1 MINQRTTGLLVTTFI
16 LVSVLVLQACS
27 PNAVS
32 AATPAATTA
41 TSIAST
47 AAASPTSGLPTFT
60 AAELAKYDGKNGN
73 PAYVAVNGTVYD
85 VSNVPE
91 WKNGIHQG
99 RFQAGQDLSEAI
111 KQSPHGT
118 SKLDMVPAVGTY
130 IG

>member
-1 MINQRTTGLLVTTFI
+1 MMNQRATGLLITALLAVGI
-16 LVSVLVLQACS
+16 LVLQACA
-27 PNAVS
+27 PS
-32 AATPAATTA
+32 AAAPAAATT
-41 TSIAST
+41 IAANST
-47 AAASPTSGLPTFT
+47 ASASPSSGLPTFT

-73 PAYVAVNGTVYD
+73 PAYVAVNGVVYD

-118 SKLDMVPAVGTY
+118 SKLDMVPVVGTY